1 MIRYLETFYRHRLLV
16 LTPVLLAVA
25 IALSIV
31 LVQPKTYDSTA
42 RIWFYRTDLATIA
55 QPSTTVADQQAAVFR
70 ELLNAR
76 SFDLKAGERGPL
88 SSYLAAAGGASNL
101 PSRVGARLGLA
112 GVWSTAASGSESVDD
127 HVYKILSKTVLV
139 AAPGAQVVEVS
150 FAAPNAEVA
159 QGTVQALLDEFTA
172 EVLDNRR
179 AQAQAVIDFYDQ
191 QLTAQAAAVATAEA
205 NVSKYLAAHPK
216 SRSDGPAPDV
226 TLITL
231 THAAEQARAQYA
243 QYVVGQNQAKLDLAA
258 QNQAEG
264 AGFRV
269 LDAPN
274 LPNTPDGILP
284 GLIRAAVAGL
294 LVGLL
299 VAAFSLLTL
308 TAADTS
314 IRHPNEVRRA
324 LGLRM
329 VGQVPRLQP
338 PT

>member
-16 LTPVLLAVA
+16 LTPVLLALL

-31 LVQPKTYDSTA
+31 IVQPKTYDSTA
-42 RIWFYRTDLATIA
+42 RIWFYRTDLATLA
-55 QPSTTVADQQAAVFR
+55 QANTTVADQQAAVFR

-76 SFDLKAGERGPL
+76 SFDLKAGQRGPL
-88 SSYLAAAGGASNL
+88 SSYVAASGGASSL
-101 PSRVGARLGLA
+101 LSRLGERLGLA
-112 GVWSTAASGSESVDD
+112 GVWSTAGSGAQSVDD
-127 HVYKILSKTVLV
+127 HVYKILSKTVAV
-139 AAPGAQVVEVS
+139 TATGSQVVEVN

-159 QGTVQALLDEFTA
+159 KETVQALVDEFTA
-172 EVLDNRR
+172 EVLNNRR

-205 NVSKYLAAHPK
+205 DVSKYLAAHPR
-216 SRSDGPAPDV
+216 SRTDGPAPDL

-231 THAAEQARAQYA
+231 THTAEQARAQYA
-243 QYVVGQNQAKLDLAA
+243 QFVLGQNQAKLDQAA

-264 AGFRV
+264 AGFRL

-274 LPNTPDGILP
+274 LPNTADAILP
-284 GLIRAAVAGL
+284 GLIRAGVAGL

-299 VAAFSLLTL
+299 VAGFSLLTL

-314 IRHPNEVRRA
+314 IRHAGEVRRA

-329 VGQVPRLQP
+329 VGEVPRLRQP
-338 PT
+338 T